1 MVLCID
7 LGATKIKGALM
18 ENGTVY
24 VWREVP
30 TDAASPATIEAG
42 LAALTD
48 SLLRMEIPA
57 EKSNSGHG
65 TESPRKAMR
74 AVTSVGIASAGDV
87 DPKTGVVTYATG
99 NLPGFSGFDFVRFF
113 QTHYGLACRAVN
125 DAQGALLGE
134 VFYGAGQDFS
144 GQNIAMLTLGSGVGG
159 AYFSDGR
166 IVNDPG
172 IDFAR
177 FGHLCLTEG
186 GRACNCGR
194 SGCIEQ
200 YVSGRALNRMTEAA
214 GLAAQELF
222 DAVRAGNPAARRVL
236 DDYLDLL
243 SLAVGRVLKTVP
255 AELLILGGG
264 VTEGAGELMDDFL
277 AAQPIHTVRAV
288 LGNRAGVYGAFC
300 LTEARECDI
309 I

>member
-48 SLLRMEIPA
+48 SLLRTEIPA
-57 EKSNSGHG
+57 EISNSGHG
-65 TESPRKAMR
+65 TESTRKALR

-264 VTEGAGELMDDFL
+264 VTEGVGELMDDFL